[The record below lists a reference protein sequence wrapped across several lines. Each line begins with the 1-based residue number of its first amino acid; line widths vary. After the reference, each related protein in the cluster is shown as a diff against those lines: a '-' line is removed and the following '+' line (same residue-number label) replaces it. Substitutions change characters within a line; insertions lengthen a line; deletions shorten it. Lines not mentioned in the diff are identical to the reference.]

1 MSFDFKL
8 PDIGEGV
15 VEGEIVE
22 WLVKEG
28 DTVAEDQPLV
38 AVMTDKAT
46 VEIPS
51 PKKGRVVKLG
61 GKPGEIVKVGAMLV
75 SLDTGNGSA
84 GAPTPAKAEAPAA
97 KAESATAAK
106 PAPQPAAKQ
115 EAAAPAKSPAAAPPA
130 VEPAAKPAA
139 RIEAAPA
146 PTASSS
152 SPSGDDERLL
162 ASPATRKLARESG
175 VDLASL
181 EGSGPRGRI
190 TREDVEAAADKPKP
204 RAVDAPAAAA
214 ATASAKPAA
223 RAEAL
228 PQALLA
234 LPRHAQGPAEHVED
248 RIPLRGLRKKIS
260 ERMIESKTKA
270 AHFAYVDHFDATALV
285 ELRKRLK
292 PQAEKYGVNLTFL
305 PIIAKA
311 LVPCLKEFPL
321 LNASLD
327 DQSGELVLKHYY
339 GIGIAVDTDKGL
351 TVPVVQDVD
360 RKSILEIAAEM
371 TELSERARAGR
382 SKLEDFQG
390 GTFTI
395 TSTGNIGGL
404 FATPIINY
412 PEVAILGV
420 PRIKQL
426 PWVED
431 GQVVVRDVLHL
442 AISLDHRVVDGAV
455 GARFMNRLIEYLA
468 EPSRLFLEMA

>member
-51 PKKGRVVKLG
+51 PKKGKVVKLG

-84 GAPTPAKAEAPAA
+84 GTPTPAKAESAPA
-97 KAESATAAK
+97 KAAP
-106 PAPQPAAKQ
+106 PAPQKQ
-115 EAAAPAKSPAAAPPA
+115 EATAPPKAQQPAAAPAQAEAP
-130 VEPAAKPAA
+130 AKPAA

-146 PTASSS
+146 PAMSESAQ
-152 SPSGDDERLL
+152 GEDDERLL

-175 VDLASL
+175 IDLSSL

-204 RAVDAPAAAA
+204 RAVATPAAATSA
-214 ATASAKPAA
+214 ATAAAKVQ
-223 RAEAL
+223 AEAA

-234 LPRHAQGPAEHVED
+234 MPRHSQGPVEHVED
-248 RIPLRGLRKKIS
+248 RIPLRGLRKKIA

-270 AHFAYVDHFDATALV
+270 AHFAYVDHFDATELV

-292 PQAEKYGVNLTFL
+292 AQAEKYGVNLTYL

-327 DQSGELVLKHYY
+327 DQTGELVLKHYY

-371 TELSERARAGR
+371 TELSERARASR

-404 FATPIINY
+404 FATPVINY

-426 PWVED
+426 PWVVD

-455 GARFMNRLIEYLA
+455 GARFMNRLIEYLV